1 MPQHVIQLSY
11 FLILVIEITAEAP
24 TIIQTFA
31 SVNSLPVP
39 ALLFSYPYPF
49 NMTCFF
55 GSGLSPLKNSCDK
68 YLTTLQFINTLNVS
82 MIYFAANDLFF
93 TPKNI
98 GFIRISMNSEQSTDF
113 SSYNNSY
120 SDGLPFAH
128 AYIVDIDSSPI
139 HPVNGQLDQTGLAQL
154 YDSNNSSALYTTIL
168 MANNQEQI
176 IWFTRRIRNVI
187 SSRFKDLIGFAP
199 KLMSSSYIDPVMQS
213 VPLSNSSNTRGFS
226 SVLHISPQNYVVNTQ
241 TEQRSRTLLSTFG
254 LLGSLWTIAGGIYF
268 FLFGIDKLSPF
279 GCVQSCPC
287 FRSKTRRKLKNTLK
301 VIPFTNISKTE
312 QLQDRLSA
320 LESFLSERIFDIKYL
335 DDISKLEEDI
345 SEQENNDKNEKNQ
358 D

>member
-1 MPQHVIQLSY
+1 MIFQDLFRRYRKIEPRKIWILRGLTIILLMACLVSY

-39 ALLFSYPYPF
+39 
-49 NMTCFF
+49 
-55 GSGLSPLKNSCDK
+55 
-68 YLTTLQFINTLNVS
+68 
-82 MIYFAANDLFF
+82 
-93 TPKNI
+93 

-187 SSRFKDLIGFAP
+187 SSRFKDLLGFAP

-320 LESFLSERIFDIKYL
+320 LESFLSERIFDI
-335 DDISKLEEDI
+335 
-345 SEQENNDKNEKNQ
+345 
-358 D
+358 